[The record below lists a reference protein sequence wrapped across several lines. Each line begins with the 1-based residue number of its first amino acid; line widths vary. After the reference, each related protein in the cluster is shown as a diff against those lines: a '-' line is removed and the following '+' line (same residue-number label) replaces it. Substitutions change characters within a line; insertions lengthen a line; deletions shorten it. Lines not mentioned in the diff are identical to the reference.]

1 MDGIIVV
8 NKEKNCTS
16 RDVVNEVG
24 HILNTKKIGHTGT
37 LDPIA
42 EGVLVLTLGNHTK
55 LVELLTSKD
64 KEYIAEIVLGIKTD
78 TLDITGNILK
88 EEDTNISKEEIL
100 KTLKDFPSTYL
111 QQVPIYSAV
120 KIKGKKLYEYAREN
134 IEVELPKR
142 EVQIKELQLLDY
154 YQENNKTIFKIKCL
168 VSKGTYIRS
177 LINDIAEN
185 LKTYG
190 TMRSLIR
197 TKQGKFNIKD
207 AVSIED
213 IKNNNFKLYQKEEII
228 DEYKKVECSNELY
241 SKIKNGQLLENVY
254 NEDVIT
260 FIYNKK
266 IIAIYKKYKK
276 QDNLLKPWKMFI

>member
-8 NKEKNCTS
+8 NKEKDCTS
-16 RDVVNEVG
+16 RDVVNEVEC
-24 HILNTKKIGHTGT
+24 ILNTKKIGHTGT

-55 LVELLTSKD
+55 LVELLTSND
-64 KEYIAEIVLGIKTD
+64 KEYIAEVILGLKTD
-78 TLDITGNILK
+78 TLDITGNTLN

-134 IEVELPKR
+134 KEVELPKR
-142 EVQIKELQLLDY
+142 EVHIKELQLLDY

-177 LINDIAEN
+177 LISDIAEN
-185 LKTYG
+185 LNTYG

-197 TKQGKFNIKD
+197 TKQGKYDIND

-228 DEYKKVECSNELY
+228 DEYKKIECNEELY

-266 IIAIYKKYKK
+266 IIAIYKKYEKNNK
-276 QDNLLKPWKMFI
+276 LLKPWKMFI

>member
-8 NKEKNCTS
+8 NKEKDCTS

-42 EGVLVLTLGNHTK
+42 QGVLVLALGSHTK
-55 LVELLTSKD
+55 LVELLTSND
-64 KEYIAEIVLGIKTD
+64 KEYIAEVVLGIKTD

-88 EEDTNISKEEIL
+88 EENTNISKEEIL
-100 KTLKDFPSTYL
+100 KVLKEFPPTYL

-120 KIKGKKLYEYAREN
+120 KINGKKLYEYAREN
-134 IEVELPKR
+134 KDVELPKR
-142 EVQIKELQLLDY
+142 EVQIKELELLDY

-177 LINDIAEN
+177 LISDIADI
-185 LKTYG
+185 LGHYG

-197 TKQGKFNIKD
+197 TKQGKFEIKD

-213 IKNNNFKLYQKEEII
+213 IKNNQFKLYQKEEII
-228 DEYKKVECSNELY
+228 DEYKKIECNDELY
-241 SKIKNGQLLENVY
+241 SKIKNGQLLKNTY
-254 NEDVIT
+254 NENIIT
-260 FIYNKK
+260 FVYNKK
-266 IIAIYKKYKK
+266 IIAIYKKYEK
-276 QDNLLKPWKMFI
+276 DNNLLKPWKMFV